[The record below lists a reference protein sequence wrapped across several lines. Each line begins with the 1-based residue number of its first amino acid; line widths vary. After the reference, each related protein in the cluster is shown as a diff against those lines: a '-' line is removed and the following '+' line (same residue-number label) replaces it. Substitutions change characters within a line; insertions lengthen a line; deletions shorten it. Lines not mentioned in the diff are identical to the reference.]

1 MFRPEPEAAGGN
13 GVMTTANRD
22 GALDADKLR
31 ELASWYREF
40 AERAASSVR
49 EARLR
54 FAEDLEKEA
63 DLLEQTG

>member
-1 MFRPEPEAAGGN
+1 MIIKNAA
-13 GVMTTANRD
+13 

-31 ELASWYREF
+31 ELASWHREL

-54 FAEDLEKEA
+54 IAEDLENEA

>member
-1 MFRPEPEAAGGN
+1 MGN
-13 GVMTTANRD
+13 RV
-22 GALDADKLR
+22 GALDADKLL

-54 FAEDLEKEA
+54 FAEDLEKKAE
-63 DLLEQTG
+63 LLEQVPKPLAVPAIDLHTGCS